1 MNKIVV
7 LSVLLLTACSP
18 APDAA
23 GTVHVAAASNL
34 ARLFPELARACQHA
48 TGLALVPSFGNTAQ
62 LAQQIANGGPFD
74 LFLAADT
81 KHVEDLAR
89 AGKIIPA
96 SVHNYAQGHLVL
108 FAPRHPELQQLNQL
122 AGSLFPKIGLAK
134 PELSPYGA
142 ASLQALTRAGLW
154 PKLESKAVYGQ
165 NISAVL
171 QFVESSNVD
180 AALTAMALVYDRP
193 GTKLSIDPKLYDAID
208 QALGII
214 TESSH
219 QEQAQRVA
227 SWFVSA
233 EAQALFAKAG
243 YGIAAQDS
251 GSRGAASPGTL
262 KP

>member
-23 GTVHVAAASNL
+23 GTIHVAAASNL
-34 ARLFPELARACQHA
+34 ARLFPDLARACRHA

-81 KHVEDLAR
+81 KHVQDLAL
-89 AGKIIPA
+89 AGKIASA
-96 SVHNYAQGHLVL
+96 SVHNYAQGRLVL
-108 FAPRHPELQQLNQL
+108 FAPRHPELKQL
-122 AGSLFPKIGLAK
+122 AGLADPSFRKIGIAK

-142 ASLQALTRAGLW
+142 ASLQALTKAGLW

-193 GTKLSIDPKLYDAID
+193 GTKLSIDPKLYDPID

-214 TESSH
+214 AESAH
-219 QEQAQRVA
+219 REQAERVA
-227 SWFVSA
+227 AWFVSA
-233 EAQALFAKAG
+233 EAQALFTKAG

-251 GSRGAASPGTL
+251 GSRGTGAPGTL